1 MISFNLPVCLPADF
15 FRLMM
20 VQLLWQK
27 DCQTVFFYLI
37 FHAVSPLSV
46 VSFPVFHDTA
56 FPGCPPEQKE
66 DDAHCAPSSF
76 VVSDLLSGCYS
87 PVFPEPAAF
96 RLSRADCASSAR
108 DVPEN
113 CSVTF

>member
-37 FHAVSPLSV
+37 ISCGLSP
-46 VSFPVFHDTA
+46 FRCF
-56 FPGCPPEQKE
+56 
-66 DDAHCAPSSF
+66 
-76 VVSDLLSGCYS
+76 LSGFS
-87 PVFPEPAAF
+87 RH
-96 RLSRADCASSAR
+96 RLPGVSAGTKR
-108 DVPEN
+108 G
-113 CSVTF
+113 